1 MTQVGS
7 GCHCSRNQHNLLSWR
22 KTPENM
28 SKASR
33 KASLVA
39 LALALTMGISFLLS
53 DPVCSGADIRFGGIV
68 PGGTIYKKV
77 ESMREAR
84 YRDLITQH
92 TDFSCGAAALA
103 TILKYAYDRNDI
115 NEDVVLAG
123 LFQVSEPSEVMRK
136 GFSLL
141 DIKNYVE
148 TLDMRGR
155 GYRVTAKDLEKVKIP
170 TIVLLD
176 IKGYKHFVVFKKA
189 TQEKVYVAD
198 PALGNKI
205 MDMDDFLAGWNGVL
219 FAVIG
224 KGFDLDSVLLRP
236 REALTARNLG
246 SVHASIKRVDL
257 LEFGFTRTE
266 LF

>member
-1 MTQVGS
+1 
-7 GCHCSRNQHNLLSWR
+7 
-22 KTPENM
+22 M
-28 SKASR
+28 S

-68 PGGTIYKKV
+68 PGGTVYKKV
-77 ESMREAR
+77 ESIREAR
-84 YRDLITQH
+84 YRDLVTQQ

-103 TILKYAYDRNDI
+103 TILKYAYGQQEIDEDI
-115 NEDVVLAG
+115 VLAG
-123 LFQVSEPSEVMRK
+123 LFQVSEPEEVMRK

-155 GYRVTAKDLEKVKIP
+155 GYRVPAENLAKVRIP
-170 TIVLLD
+170 TIALLD

-189 TQEKVYVAD
+189 THEKVYVAD

-205 MDMDDFLAGWNGVL
+205 MNMEDFLAGWNGVL

-236 REALTARNLG
+236 REQLTARNLG

-257 LEFGFTRTE
+257 LDFGFTHAD